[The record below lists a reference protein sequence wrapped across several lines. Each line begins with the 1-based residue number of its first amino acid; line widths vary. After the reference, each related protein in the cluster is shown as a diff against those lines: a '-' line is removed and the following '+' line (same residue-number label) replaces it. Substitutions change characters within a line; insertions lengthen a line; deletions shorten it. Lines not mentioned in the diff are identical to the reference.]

1 MISTEEFNDGLEDW
15 LPEGTI
21 RIPMLG
27 DVAAGQPLD
36 VYSVEETLDVPESL
50 WSGRKVFALRV
61 RGTSMIDAGI
71 RDGDYLII
79 EPSNSADDGRTVVA
93 EVDGQV
99 TVKKIY
105 REGDQVRLQPANPE
119 MLPLMVAAEDVR
131 VLGLVAGVLRK
142 FGFNERKSSARKPP
156 KPAPPTGPS
165 HDKTRH
171 DKTREDKTRDDKT
184 LDIELNVV
192 DSQLSRWRS
201 LLDASPS
208 ITERDRVRMSSM
220 ARDLQALRDWY
231 ARTSRSSL
239 RHALM
244 ADAHKVIKRMQRFLA
259 SRELELPDLSL
270 H

>member
-1 MISTEEFNDGLEDW
+1 MITTQEFTDCLADW

-50 WSGRKVFALRV
+50 WNGRKVFALRV

-79 EPSNSADDGRTVVA
+79 EPSDTADDGRTVVA

-105 REGDQVRLQPANPE
+105 REGEQVRLQPANPE
-119 MLPLMVAAEDVR
+119 MLPLMVAAADVR

-142 FGFNERKSSARKPP
+142 FGFNERKPTARKPP
-156 KPAPPTGPS
+156 KPAPPSGP
-165 HDKTRH
+165 
-171 DKTREDKTRDDKT
+171 RDDKT

-244 ADAHKVIKRMQRFLA
+244 ADAHKVIKRMHRFLA